1 MLWLPYNIIVV
12 VAAFSGLNFIP
23 LWLWRLSYGL
33 CYLNSAVNPI
43 GYALFNKL
51 LRYFIIYFTLLLI
64 TLVHVVRVRPTTA
77 GPRRTTFT
85 FLSFR
90 DEAVKVMKKLL
101 CFQKWIELY
110 QSCRTFLL
118 RIARNNHNFVN
129 FNYNGRWRL
138 KLLTVLLK
146 NWVSEM
152 SQNDLHPS
160 IFWITTIMPLI
171 KYSAFSLTFHNF
183 MTI

>member
-51 LRYFIIYFTLLLI
+51 LRYFIISKKVFLPIKSYFISFIYLDE
-64 TLVHVVRVRPTTA
+64 VRV
-77 GPRRTTFT
+77 GRTWTWT
-85 FLSFR
+85 NERSWTRIITCYFR

-101 CFQKWIELY
+101 CFKKWIELY

-129 FNYNGRWRL
+129 FNYNGRWSLRL
-138 KLLTVLLK
+138 EGLSKRIS
-146 NWVSEM
+146 SEM
-152 SQNDLHPS
+152 SQNNLHQYS
-160 IFWITTIMPLI
+160 ESLPLC
-171 KYSAFSLTFHNF
+171 LQ
-183 MTI
+183 